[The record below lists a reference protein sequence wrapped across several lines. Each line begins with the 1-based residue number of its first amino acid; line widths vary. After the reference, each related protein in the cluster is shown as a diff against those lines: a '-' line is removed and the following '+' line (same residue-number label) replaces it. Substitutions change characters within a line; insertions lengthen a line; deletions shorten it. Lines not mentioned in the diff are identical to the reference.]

1 VDNGRL
7 SSRCAWVVLGAL
19 FRLLL
24 QGGVSAMPRLSMVGN
39 GVRLLVLLDRS
50 RGADVKYPLSYILD
64 CYMLC
69 AAVLPPCLSC
79 G

>member
-1 VDNGRL
+1 MCVGCTGC
-7 SSRCAWVVLGAL
+7 SV
-19 FRLLL
+19 RLLL
-24 QGGVSAMPRLSMVGN
+24 QGGVCAMSRLSMVGN

-50 RGADVKYPLSYILD
+50 RGSDVKYRLSYSLD